1 MRIWHVWPVEPRGV
15 GRAMPRVLV
24 VEDNIDI
31 GWLLCHALRTAG
43 WTTDFAHRGDLAL
56 DRLARPPLP
65 DLVVLDYRM
74 PKLTGEDVLRAIRVH
89 PQVSGLPV
97 VLCSA
102 EGPRDLPADVRAM
115 VSAVIDKP
123 FTIAEVVAA
132 AGAAIEP
139 READRTA

>member
-1 MRIWHVWPVEPRGV
+1 MRELGTGHW
-15 GRAMPRVLV
+15 MPRVLV
-24 VEDNIDI
+24 VEDNVDI

-43 WTTDFAHRGDLAL
+43 WKTDLAHRGDLAL
-56 DRLARPPLP
+56 ERLARPPLP

-74 PKLTGEDVLRAIRVH
+74 PELTGEDVLRAIRAH
-89 PQVSGLPV
+89 PQISGLPV

-102 EGPRDLPADVRAM
+102 DGPRDLPADLRAM

-123 FTIAEVVAA
+123 FTIAQVVAA

-139 READRTA
+139 RETPATF

>member
-1 MRIWHVWPVEPRGV
+1 
-15 GRAMPRVLV
+15 MPRVLV
-24 VEDNIDI
+24 VEDNVDI

-43 WTTDFAHRGDLAL
+43 WATDLAHRGDLAL

-74 PKLTGEDVLRAIRVH
+74 PELTGEDVLRAIRVH
-89 PQVSGLPV
+89 PQLHELPV

-102 EGPRDLPADVRAM
+102 DGPHELAADMRAM

-123 FTIAEVVAA
+123 FTIAEVVGAA
-132 AGAAIEP
+132 SAAIEHP
-139 READRTA
+139 QTSSRA